1 MLKKFSVSVEIFA
14 AARQVHK
21 TVGVFGEKHS
31 SMLSCDI
38 SCNVD
43 DHVLA
48 TLLSASAAAGVAGEE
63 TNDPPPFAISRTPG
77 AGRGLVATRPI
88 AQDSAIFT
96 ESPLIV
102 GTSFKVQGI
111 TCVRCC
117 AKLEPNNLSG
127 LSMNCVDVKRQA

>member
-1 MLKKFSVSVEIFA
+1 
-14 AARQVHK
+14 
-21 TVGVFGEKHS
+21 
-31 SMLSCDI
+31 MLSCDI
-38 SCNVD
+38 SSNVD

-48 TLLSASAAAGVAGEE
+48 TLLSASAAAAGEE
-63 TNDPPPFAISRTPG
+63 VNQAGPPPFAISRTPG

-127 LSMNCVDVKRQA
+127 LLNELG